1 MIEINKIL
9 LNNFNVNINFKK
21 RYNQIK
27 ADPLIIYQ
35 NFNSIEGSRIFIF
48 LLKTLQMKLNRIKF
62 YIKIEEIKN
71 NYIK

>member
-35 NFNSIEGSRIFIF
+35 KFNSIEVTRIILF
-48 LLKTLQMKLNRIKF
+48 LTKSLQMKLNKIKF
-62 YIKIEEIKN
+62 YIKIQEIKN
-71 NYIK
+71 KHKK

>member
-1 MIEINKIL
+1 MKEINKIL

-48 LLKTLQMKLNRIKF
+48 LLKTLQMKLNKIKF
-62 YIKIEEIKN
+62 YIKIQEIKN
-71 NYIK
+71 KHKK